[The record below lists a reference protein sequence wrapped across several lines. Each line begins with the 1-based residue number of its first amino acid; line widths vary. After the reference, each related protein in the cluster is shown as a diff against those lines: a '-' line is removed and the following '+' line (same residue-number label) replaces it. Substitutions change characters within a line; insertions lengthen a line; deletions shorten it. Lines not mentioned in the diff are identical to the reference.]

1 MILKKGGGQASDM
14 SNGFFN
20 TKRREKKLIKIKDFL
35 RRVRYVLGGYNYS
48 LVKCTDVAFLR

>member
-48 LVKCTDVAFLR
+48 LVKCTDVAF